1 MSAFDFEAEAAYQ
14 WLDLDNASNSD
25 AFAGNLEV
33 GYTFDMDYTPR
44 VFLGGAYF
52 EGSKD
57 DYSFNRLFSNWEY
70 SMFDD
75 AFDANSV
82 TNFWTVRGGFSIM
95 PTETLKAS
103 LSGGVLQMVE
113 DFGGDSEIGWE
124 IDTSLSYAYTKD
136 LSFEV
141 GYAHFFTGDALGT
154 DTDDYDYFY
163 GETKLCF

>member
-1 MSAFDFEAEAAYQ
+1 
-14 WLDLDNASNSD
+14 
-25 AFAGNLEV
+25 V

-57 DYSFNRLFSNWEY
+57 DCSFNRLFSNWEY

-82 TNFWTVRGGFSIM
+82 TNFWTVRGGVSVM
-95 PTETLKAS
+95 PTESLKVVLA
-103 LSGGVLQMVE
+103 GGYFGVVE
-113 DFGGDSEIGWE
+113 DTKDQDPVGNAGNLKDDIGWE